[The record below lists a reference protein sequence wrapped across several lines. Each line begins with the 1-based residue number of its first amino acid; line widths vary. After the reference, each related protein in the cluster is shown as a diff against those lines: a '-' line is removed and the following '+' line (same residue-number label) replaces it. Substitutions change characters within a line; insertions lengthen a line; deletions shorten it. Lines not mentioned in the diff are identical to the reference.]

1 MPAPAFNFSH
11 VISEL
16 SFGPL
21 YPSLLNPLDRTLA
34 RTSEPFNRFQ
44 YYLSVVPTVFTTS
57 VAPPPSSSLASA
69 AAAPAP
75 AAATP
80 DRGTIRTNQYAVTS
94 ASRPVPERSVPGVF
108 FKYDI
113 EPILLTVRQARRPGG
128 LLALAVR
135 IVNVVSGVL
144 VGGGWAYA
152 MASWARESF
161 GKRRGGR
168 GMDEGM
174 LSGRLEE
181 EDEG

>member
-1 MPAPAFNFSH
+1 MPT
-11 VISEL
+11 I
-16 SFGPL
+16 
-21 YPSLLNPLDRTLA
+21 
-34 RTSEPFNRFQ
+34 
-44 YYLSVVPTVFTTS
+44 FTTR
-57 VAPPPSSSLASA
+57 VAPPPSSSLVSA
-69 AAAPAP
+69 AAPVVH
-75 AAATP
+75 

-94 ASRPVPERSVPGVF
+94 SSRPVPERNVPGVF

-144 VGGGWAYA
+144 VGGGWVYA
-152 MASWARESF
+152 MGSWARSSF
-161 GKRRGGR
+161 WKRRGGR

-181 EDEG
+181 EDEGYTH